1 MRRRSRFGG
10 DSRRLVRGK
19 GSAWFACCSCVVRIG
34 SLYCIFCACSCA
46 LCFVVD
52 VSLGSGE
59 EQQQQEAAIPAL
71 VLQQPGRKMWLCVQ
85 GLKLGASSV
94 GTNFSHSVRSHHC
107 LSQALSSSPQQAG
120 GISGRRHRD
129 LRVAIAGGG
138 GGGGHDG
145 RLKVAGLPPAC
156 ILRVDMA
163 SQRRY
168 CNMGNR
174 RVLARCAGDSGRGGN
189 EAQSPPQ
196 EAVLKAITG
205 FFFGHL
211 YFSRLPPWLRSYPE
225 SADFSVFVSRICS
238 SNPVVAI
245 RDGKRLG

>member
-1 MRRRSRFGG
+1 
-10 DSRRLVRGK
+10 
-19 GSAWFACCSCVVRIG
+19 
-34 SLYCIFCACSCA
+34 
-46 LCFVVD
+46 
-52 VSLGSGE
+52 
-59 EQQQQEAAIPAL
+59 
-71 VLQQPGRKMWLCVQ
+71 MWLCVQ

-129 LRVAIAGGG
+129 FRVAISGGG
-138 GGGGHDG
+138 GGGGHGG

-168 CNMGNR
+168 CNRGNR

-205 FFFGHL
+205 FFWPSLF
-211 YFSRLPPWLRSYPE
+211 FSST
-225 SADFSVFVSRICS
+225 SVAKKLS
-238 SNPVVAI
+238 
-245 RDGKRLG
+245 